1 MAKKVVKKAVDPFA
15 VLKDRKRR
23 ITPRVLRGRKKEV
36 WDQFVKN
43 YHNDQYAGLSIG
55 ELFEWSKKHCGLTCS
70 LSCFRQAL
78 VDQAQH

>member
-1 MAKKVVKKAVDPFA
+1 MAKKAAADPF
-15 VLKDRKRR
+15 VELKGRERR

-36 WDQFVKN
+36 WDQFVRN
-43 YHNDQYAGLSIG
+43 YHNDQYAGLSMNA
-55 ELFEWSKKHCGLTCS
+55 LFGWAKKHCGLTCS